1 MSSIAIKVDKLG
13 KAYRIGLKEQQH
25 ETMLGTMA
33 AWIKAPLR
41 NFRDLRNLGRFED
54 AKPDSS
60 FQPSAHAKRLPII
73 CSNLSPP
80 PSDIIW
86 ALKDVSFDVKDGETV
101 GIIGRNG
108 AGKSTLL
115 KILSRITEPTS
126 GRAEIRGR
134 VASLLEVGTGF
145 HPDLTGRENT
155 YLNGTI
161 LGMRKREIDAR
172 FDEIVDFS
180 GVEQFIDTPVKRYSS
195 GMRVR
200 LAFSVAA
207 HLEPEILIIDEVL
220 AVGDVGFQKKCLW
233 KMGDVA
239 KQGRTVLFVSHNMA
253 AVRNLCVR
261 GVWLRDGMIAKIGE
275 IGEVIQ
281 ACLADQVKPVGL
293 LQKHKTVDDP
303 VFRLEDLKI
312 RQDQEDTATM
322 FTNRPTRVEVFFTL
336 KKDIAGLRLG
346 FDLCTPQGE
355 VIWRSFVDDT
365 KSALNGAWRPGTYKS
380 VCIIPGDLLSAQTYE
395 LVFLA
400 GIHQVRWIT
409 KNDVRLTLSYQ
420 NIDGVNSHYS
430 DTSRP
435 GILMPLLE
443 WRTVREGHIHAEE

>member
-1 MSSIAIKVDKLG
+1 MKNIAIRVEKLG

-25 ETMLGTMA
+25 ETMLGAVA
-33 AWIKAPLR
+33 AWVKSPLR
-41 NFRDLRNLGRFED
+41 NFRDVRNLGRFED
-54 AKPDSS
+54 AKKDAGSDFSASS
-60 FQPSAHAKRLPII
+60 FQPSAFPR
-73 CSNLSPP
+73 
-80 PSDIIW
+80 DIIW
-86 ALKDVSFDVKDGETV
+86 ALKDISFEVKHGETV

-126 GRAEIRGR
+126 GRAEIHGR

-145 HPDLTGRENT
+145 HPDLTGRENV

-172 FDEIVDFS
+172 FDEIVEFS

-195 GMRVR
+195 GMRIR

-233 KMGDVA
+233 KMNDVA

-253 AVRNLCVR
+253 AVRNLCGR
-261 GVWLRDGMIAKIGE
+261 GVWLRDGMMAKIGE
-275 IGEVIQ
+275 VGEVIH
-281 ACLADQVKPVGL
+281 ACLSDQIKPADLP
-293 LQKHKTVDDP
+293 QKHKTVDDP
-303 VFRLEDLKI
+303 VFRLEDLQV
-312 RQDQEDTATM
+312 RQDQENTATLL
-322 FTNRPTRVEVFFTL
+322 TNRSTRVEVSFTL
-336 KKDIAGLRLG
+336 KKEVAGLRLG
-346 FDLCTPQGE
+346 FDLCTQQGD
-355 VIWRSFVDDT
+355 VIWRSFVDDA
-365 KSALNGAWRPGTYKS
+365 KSSFEGAWRPGTYKS
-380 VCIIPGDLLSAQTYE
+380 VCIIPPDLLSDQTYE
-395 LVFLA
+395 LAFLA

-409 KNDVRLTLSYQ
+409 KGEVRLTLFYQ

-435 GILMPLLE
+435 GVLMPLLE
-443 WRTVREGHIHAEE
+443 WRTVRDAPVQAA